1 MKASEAKRISE
12 ENEISLEE
20 IFNQIEN
27 SASNRDKHCIIFCYV
42 SPLRIGE
49 IISEGYKV
57 SQFMDSMGTDCI
69 KIEW

>member
-12 ENEISLEE
+12 ENEISLDE
-20 IFNQIEN
+20 IFKQIEE
-27 SASNRDKHCIIFCYV
+27 SASSRNNHCVIYCYV

-57 SQFMDSMGTDCI
+57 SQFTEPMGTDCI
-69 KIEW
+69 KIQW